1 MAPNYWDP
9 LAFAH
14 EQPSEQCTARAKR
27 DLAEFN
33 AQPPPGI
40 FVAAEENDITK
51 VHAIIVGPVGMPY
64 EGGFFQFLLKF
75 PFDYPMSPPR
85 LRHVTTDA
93 GRVLFNQHFYRSGE
107 VCLSI
112 LGTTTGPAW
121 SPAQTLSSVLVS
133 VQSMMVEK
141 PYFEGFKVEDPP
153 GASARYN
160 EFIRHETMRVTVCDQ
175 VEASLKETIECP
187 PSLRSRILKSFL
199 ESYGNYEDAITAKL
213 HLTGRQMKDPYTK
226 NVSTYQYETLL
237 TRLKSLKEEVE
248 KKNEEAKKA
257 AAEAAAQEKN
267 QVEVAK

>member
-14 EQPSEQCTARAKR
+14 EQPSEQCTVRAKR

-40 FVAAEENDITK
+40 FVAAEENDVTK
-51 VHAIIVGPVGMPY
+51 VHAIIVGPVGTPY
-64 EGGFFQFLLKF
+64 EGGFFQFLLRF
-75 PFDYPMSPPR
+75 PTDYPMSPPR

-121 SPAQTLSSVLVS
+121 SPVQTLSSVLVS

-141 PYFEGFKVEDPP
+141 PYFEGFSVEDPP

-199 ESYGNYEDAITAKL
+199 ESYGKYEDAATAKL

-257 AAEAAAQEKN
+257 AAEAAAQEEN